1 MDKESRI
8 IYIFD
13 EIDSD
18 LALEVH
24 KAMDELERASNSEEI
39 QVKIM
44 SPGGDWFD
52 GLSIYDRLRAS
63 TCPIRTIGHGLV
75 ASTATAVFQAGKFRD
90 LAEHCVFLIH
100 DGTEGFEGEPK
111 SFEAHAEQSKKSRQL
126 LYEIY
131 ASKSGR
137 PSSFWQTLCLKDT
150 ILDAEATVKW
160 GLADRVLSATKSKR
174 GGKKT

>member
-24 KAMDELERASNSEEI
+24 KAMDELERASSSEEI

-52 GLSIYDRLRAS
+52 GLSIYWFPD
-63 TCPIRTIGHGLV
+63 
-75 ASTATAVFQAGKFRD
+75 F
-90 LAEHCVFLIH
+90 
-100 DGTEGFEGEPK
+100 
-111 SFEAHAEQSKKSRQL
+111 
-126 LYEIY
+126 
-131 ASKSGR
+131 
-137 PSSFWQTLCLKDT
+137 
-150 ILDAEATVKW
+150 
-160 GLADRVLSATKSKR
+160 
-174 GGKKT
+174 